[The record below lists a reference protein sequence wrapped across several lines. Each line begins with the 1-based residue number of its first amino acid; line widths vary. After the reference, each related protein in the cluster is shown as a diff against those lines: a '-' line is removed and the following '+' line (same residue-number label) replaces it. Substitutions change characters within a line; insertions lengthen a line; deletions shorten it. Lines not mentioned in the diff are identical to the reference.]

1 MKSGKGKPP
10 SLKGIYYRTFVS
22 LVAIP
27 LLMVFIGTMFVINH
41 QIRKASLENISTF
54 QEGLADTLK
63 QEIDENSLQMA
74 HFVYSQ
80 DGYFLQLAESVAST
94 EGTVQYK
101 YNNEL
106 AEGFQMAMVPS
117 QNIVG
122 GTFYMKNG
130 AQVHMKETVLLSTA
144 SVRGTRWYQ
153 QVMERKNV
161 VAVGAYDT
169 GNMRFTANT
178 QKNRQLILV
187 SALSPDATLDKGGQV
202 EMSAFFTVS
211 KAGTSMRKKGRS
223 NALGTTVLLDEEG
236 TLLFSGNETV
246 SEYFRQHGPEFVEG
260 TVEYHAAPDGEH
272 PAKYLFQTRVIPCC
286 GWKLVTV
293 VRSSILTQGQ
303 DRIGVLLGLVISGLL
318 GLFFLFSRYFLNSI
332 VNPVHAVA
340 EGMEKLVNNDLNV
353 QVQPMGQPEIQ
364 NLMVSFN
371 QMVLSLKN
379 MLEVNAEAQRRKHRA
394 EIQALQSQINP
405 HFIVNT
411 LNSIRFMAQVAGYAG
426 IQKMAESLMKIVSCS
441 FRSNISFYTLR
452 EELDVL
458 DSYVYLMRIRY
469 ADSFEVSYDIA
480 EDCLDYMLPR
490 LLLQPVVENS
500 ITHGFAEMEEE
511 LGQIDVT
518 ARRKGE
524 MLCLIVR
531 DNGCGMSQEQIEQ
544 ILHGHA
550 QTVDDNTSIG
560 LKNVLARIRLNF
572 GGKAQMEITSEPQK
586 YTQTVIRLPWK
597 EEKADDTDADRR

>member
-153 QVMERKNV
+153 QAMERKNV

-246 SEYFRQHGPEFVEG
+246 SEYFRQHGPE
-260 TVEYHAAPDGEH
+260 
-272 PAKYLFQTRVIPCC
+272 L
-286 GWKLVTV
+286 W
-293 VRSSILTQGQ
+293 
-303 DRIGVLLGLVISGLL
+303 
-318 GLFFLFSRYFLNSI
+318 
-332 VNPVHAVA
+332 
-340 EGMEKLVNNDLNV
+340 
-353 QVQPMGQPEIQ
+353 
-364 NLMVSFN
+364 
-371 QMVLSLKN
+371 
-379 MLEVNAEAQRRKHRA
+379 
-394 EIQALQSQINP
+394 
-405 HFIVNT
+405 
-411 LNSIRFMAQVAGYAG
+411 
-426 IQKMAESLMKIVSCS
+426 
-441 FRSNISFYTLR
+441 R
-452 EELDVL
+452 E
-458 DSYVYLMRIRY
+458 R
-469 ADSFEVSYDIA
+469 
-480 EDCLDYMLPR
+480 
-490 LLLQPVVENS
+490 
-500 ITHGFAEMEEE
+500 
-511 LGQIDVT
+511 
-518 ARRKGE
+518 
-524 MLCLIVR
+524 
-531 DNGCGMSQEQIEQ
+531 
-544 ILHGHA
+544 
-550 QTVDDNTSIG
+550 
-560 LKNVLARIRLNF
+560 
-572 GGKAQMEITSEPQK
+572 
-586 YTQTVIRLPWK
+586 
-597 EEKADDTDADRR
+597 